1 MGGQR
6 HVEVQERL
14 EDDPIDSY
22 DLTAKVLKDIWI
34 PLMNFLKNILVIVLL
49 VWTILACNQLQYMA
63 PKPDNAYDFF
73 VKHEY
78 QEYQQIRKLLSE
90 NFDGVSP
97 TSFTIDIFF
106 GIDKLDDNGLR
117 FDP

>member
-1 MGGQR
+1 MLTQLCFPQIVSWQEAVLEHRFNFYRVVEKFTETSVGGQR

-49 VWTILACNQLQYMA
+49 VWTILACN
-63 PKPDNAYDFF
+63 
-73 VKHEY
+73 
-78 QEYQQIRKLLSE
+78 
-90 NFDGVSP
+90 
-97 TSFTIDIFF
+97 
-106 GIDKLDDNGLR
+106 
-117 FDP
+117 